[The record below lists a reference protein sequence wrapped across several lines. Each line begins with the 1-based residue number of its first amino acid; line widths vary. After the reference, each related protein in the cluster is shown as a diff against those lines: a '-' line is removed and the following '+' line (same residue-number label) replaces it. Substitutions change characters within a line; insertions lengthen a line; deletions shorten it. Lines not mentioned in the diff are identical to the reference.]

1 MPWLQFMSVPAAPP
15 DAGMRIPIRRWHII
29 VVALVPIVVF
39 ALAIG
44 LSLWATTP
52 SGRPANL
59 NGLAPGHPAVMTM
72 GNVTL
77 TTLNATVTP
86 CVTDTNGAVT
96 GDIFFRFD
104 YRITSAA
111 NVTVGLDVFLMID
124 GNSSV
129 EHFYWI
135 NPGQTI
141 SDSIS
146 LNVGVYNSDNPSST
160 TCPPPPAAW
169 LRLYAPLYS
178 PQVVTNS
185 RMAAP

>member
-1 MPWLQFMSVPAAPP
+1 MPVPTQPP
-15 DAGMRIPIRRWHII
+15 NVGTRIPIRRWQLLAMI
-29 VVALVPIVVF
+29 LVPVVVF
-39 ALAIG
+39 TVVIAL
-44 LSLWATTP
+44 SYWATMPT
-52 SGRPANL
+52 GRPANL

-86 CVTDTNGAVT
+86 CVTESNGAVS
-96 GDIFFRFD
+96 GDIVFEFD

-111 NVTVGLDVFLMID
+111 NGTVGLDVFLMID

-135 NPGQTI
+135 NPSQTI
-141 SDSIS
+141 NDSIR
-146 LNVGVYNSDNPSST
+146 LDAGVYNSSNPSST
-160 TCPPPPAAW
+160 TCPSPPAAW

-178 PQVVTNS
+178 PQGL
-185 RMAAP
+185 A